1 MRVRQLRAA
10 KGEPVDPV
18 GQPPPLNELPWEMA
32 QKQFGVQG
40 ADFLGQFGRV
50 LLKGVKKQSLA
61 QPIDNTMEIRGLRD
75 GLG

>member
-18 GQPPPLNELPWEMA
+18 GQPPPLNELPWEVA

-40 ADFLGQFGRV
+40 ADFLGEFGRV
-50 LLKGVKKQSLA
+50 LLKGVKKQLLV
-61 QPIDNTMEIRGLRD
+61 QPIDYTAESGGLHD
-75 GLG
+75 GFG